1 MFHLF
6 DDDPIFYNYGYP
18 SLTVTGTVSGLVN
31 RLSNYAVITLNIW
44 MPHTYSGD
52 CVVTLTSPSGT
63 TIYIT
68 NRRGGKND
76 DVFDGTLF
84 ADSAANSVATYNFKA
99 NGVVTP
105 LKPESPFS
113 TFRGKNPNGQWE
125 VDFYDNASGDNGKVN
140 KLILTI
146 QGKNF

>member
-1 MFHLF
+1 MTN
-6 DDDPIFYNYGYP
+6 P
-18 SLTVTGTVSGLVN
+18 
-31 RLSNYAVITLNIW
+31 LSNYAVITLQIW
-44 MPHTYSGD
+44 VPHTYSGD
-52 CVVTLTSPSGT
+52 IVVTLTSPGYSGT
-63 TIYIT
+63 SIYIT
-68 NRRGGKND
+68 NRRGSSYD